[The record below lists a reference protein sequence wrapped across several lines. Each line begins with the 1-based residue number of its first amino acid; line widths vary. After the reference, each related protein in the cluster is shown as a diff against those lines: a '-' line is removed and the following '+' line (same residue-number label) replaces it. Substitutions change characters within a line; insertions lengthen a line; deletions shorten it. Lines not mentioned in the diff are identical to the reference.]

1 MHVQT
6 TAVFAKNS
14 RYRGQPAG
22 PQVAIAAP
30 AHDTAERR
38 QLTVMFCEL
47 VGSTALSAR
56 LDFEDLRA
64 IIRAYHRCCATL
76 VEQNGGF
83 VAKYFVA
90 RFYCEFT
97 LESNHGCQDF
107 FSM

>member
-90 RFYCEFT
+90 RSYCEFT